1 MTDGGAFVLVTV
13 VSPNGRRP
21 RPTKDRM
28 GGMQKSPAASR
39 AVIVYIVVAYALA
52 WLVCLPLWLGGGLA
66 SPLFLPC
73 SVTMMFTPLASAF
86 VATRFVQRTP
96 LRTLGLGAPKPV
108 GRFIGF
114 LAVALVGVLALVLAA
129 QATSALL
136 GQYRFDL
143 VDFSGLREL
152 VTRQLAA
159 VGKGVDSLG
168 MSLQV
173 LAAVSLVQVV
183 VGSFI
188 NTVPAFGEEVGWRG
202 FLFPRL
208 QELFGPAAAV
218 VGTGVVW
225 GLWHAPLILLGY
237 NYPSNPVL
245 GLGAMCV
252 MTTLFGAVLGWLRQ
266 RSGSVWPAALA
277 HGTLNAAV
285 GSFAVVLGAAGQQ
298 VDTFVA
304 TIMGWSGW
312 PIPLLVAAVL
322 LWRRAFRPYAAPEV
336 QPTSAG
342 ATRLTLR

>member
-1 MTDGGAFVLVTV
+1 
-13 VSPNGRRP
+13 
-21 RPTKDRM
+21 M
-28 GGMQKSPAASR
+28 GDMQKSSSR
-39 AVIVYIVVAYALA
+39 AVIVYIALAYGLA
-52 WLVCLPLWLGGGLA
+52 WLVCVPLWLGGGLA

-86 VATRFVQRTP
+86 IATRFVERTP

-114 LAVALVGVLALVLAA
+114 LAIALVGVLVLVLTA

-159 VGKGVDSLG
+159 VGRGVDSLG
-168 MSLQV
+168 MSMQV
-173 LAAVSLVQVV
+173 LAAVTLVQVV
-183 VGSFI
+183 VGSLI

-208 QELFGPAAAV
+208 QELFGPVVAV

-245 GLGAMCV
+245 GLLAMCV

-266 RSGSVWPAALA
+266 RSGSTWPAALA

-285 GSFAVVLGAAGQQ
+285 GSFAVVLGAAGQN
-298 VDTFVA
+298 VDTFSA

-312 PIPLLVAAVL
+312 PIPLLVAVVL
-322 LWRRAFRPYAAPEV
+322 LWRRAFRPYVGPGGAPAAAV
-336 QPTSAG
+336 PTS
-342 ATRLTLR
+342 